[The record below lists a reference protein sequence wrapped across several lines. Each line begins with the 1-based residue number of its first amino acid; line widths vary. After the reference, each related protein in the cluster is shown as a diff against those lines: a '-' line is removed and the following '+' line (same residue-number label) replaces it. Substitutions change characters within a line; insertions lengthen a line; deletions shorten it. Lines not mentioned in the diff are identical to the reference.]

1 MKKPYIEY
9 RKSALKKKDLILEQ
23 NIFKHIHKEGY
34 VFSAIFLLI
43 TFLLWGVH
51 PFLGKIGFILT
62 AWCLYFFRNP
72 DRVVPSRVGF
82 IISPADGMVSLIKKV
97 KPPKEL
103 DLGAAPLTRVSVFM
117 NVFNV
122 HVNRV
127 PIKGVIKKIHYHKGK
142 FFNAELDKASE
153 HNERQ
158 LFCVETKE
166 GHRVGFI
173 QIAGLIA
180 RRIRCDVKEGEL
192 VKTGQRFGLIRFGS
206 RVDVFLP
213 KGVSPLVIVGQKMVA
228 GESIIGDLLSKE
240 KERTGDLI

>member
-1 MKKPYIEY
+1 
-9 RKSALKKKDLILEQ
+9 LKQSLKTI
-23 NIFKHIHKEGY
+23 IHKEGY
-34 VFSAIFLLI
+34 LFAFIFLGLAL
-43 TFLLWGVH
+43 LLWYLH
-51 PFLGKIGFILT
+51 PILGKVGLLLT

-72 DRVVPSRVGF
+72 NRVVPLKKGL
-82 IISPADGMVSLIKKV
+82 IISPADGVVQMIQKV
-97 KPPKEL
+97 KPPKEMG
-103 DLGAAPLTRVSVFM
+103 LGSTPLTRISVFM

-122 HVNRV
+122 HINRI
-127 PIKGVIKKIHYHKGK
+127 PIGGTIRKIHYHKGK

-166 GHRVGFI
+166 GYKIGFI

-180 RRIRCDVKEGEL
+180 RRIRCDIAEEQI

-213 KGVSPLVIVGQKMVA
+213 DHVSPLVIVGQKTVA
-228 GESIIGDLLSKE
+228 GETILGDLYSKE
-240 KERTGDLI
+240 TAREGEII